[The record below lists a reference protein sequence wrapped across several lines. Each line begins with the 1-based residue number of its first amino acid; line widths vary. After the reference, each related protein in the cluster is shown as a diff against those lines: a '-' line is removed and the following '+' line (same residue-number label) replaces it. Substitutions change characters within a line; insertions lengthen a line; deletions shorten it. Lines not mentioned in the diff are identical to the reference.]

1 MLRIVDANLNR
12 IGEGLRLLEDVSRFI
27 LDDPDIS
34 RRLKALRHDILPTD
48 AALRER
54 LIAARR
60 ADEDVGAF
68 LDVSGEGERR
78 DAAALVGANSRR
90 IEQSLRVLEE
100 ITKVPGQDFGLDW
113 EKLKDARF
121 RVYELEQAI
130 TLRLSRRDKTERVAG
145 LYLILDTEALK
156 GRDTI
161 EAARLATRGGA
172 RVIQLRDKTL
182 PRGELIT
189 LAENIKKVCAESGA
203 LFIVNDYLDVALAS
217 GADGLH
223 VGQGDLPVA
232 AARRLLPADR
242 IVGCSAATAD
252 EAGRAQEEGA
262 DYVAVGS
269 IYESPSK
276 PGTRMAG
283 LETLREVRDRVSLPL
298 VAIGGINE
306 ENAAEV
312 MGAGADVIA
321 VISAVLG
328 TGDVEAACRRLTAK
342 IGGNRQ

>member
-12 IGEGLRLLEDVSRFI
+12 IGEGLRLLEDISRFI

-34 RRLKALRHDILPTD
+34 RQLKALRHDLLPTD

-54 LIAARR
+54 LLAARR
-60 ADEDVGAF
+60 AGEDVGAF
-68 LDVSGEGERR
+68 LDVSGEGERH

-90 IEQSLRVLEE
+90 IQQSLRVLEE

-130 TLRLSRRDKTERVAG
+130 TLRLSRRDKTERIAG
-145 LYLILDTEALK
+145 LYLILDTESLK
-156 GRDTI
+156 GRDGL
-161 EAARLATRGGA
+161 EVARLATRAGA

-182 PRGELIT
+182 PRGELVA
-189 LAENIKKVCAESGA
+189 LAEGLKQVCAQSGA

-223 VGQGDLPVA
+223 VGQDDLPVA
-232 AARRLLPADR
+232 AARRLLPADK
-242 IVGCSAATAD
+242 IVGCSAATPG
-252 EAGRAQEEGA
+252 EAVRAQEDGA

-269 IYESPSK
+269 MYESPSK

-283 LETLREVRDRVSLPL
+283 METLREVRGMVSLPL

-312 MGAGADVIA
+312 MGAGADAAA

-328 TGDVEAACRRLTAK
+328 AADVEAACRRLTA
-342 IGGNRQ
+342 ITGGN

>member
-12 IGEGLRLLEDVSRFI
+12 IGEGLRVLEDVARFI
-27 LDDPDIS
+27 LDDPDLS
-34 RRLKALRHDILPTD
+34 LQLKALRHDILPTD
-48 AALRER
+48 TGLRKR

-78 DAAALVGANSRR
+78 DIAALVGANSRR

-100 ITKVPGQDFGLDW
+100 TTKMPRQEFGLDW

-130 TLRLSRRDKTERVAG
+130 TLKLSRRDKTERIAG
-145 LYLILDTEALK
+145 VYLILDTESLK
-156 GRDTI
+156 GRDGLEVTRI
-161 EAARLATRGGA
+161 ATRAGA
-172 RVIQLRDKTL
+172 HVVQLRDKTL
-182 PRGELIT
+182 PRGELLT
-189 LAENIKKVCAESGA
+189 LAENVRKVCAESGA

-232 AARRLLPADR
+232 AARGLLPADK
-242 IVGCSAATAD
+242 IVGCSAAVVE
-252 EAGRAQEEGA
+252 EAVRAREDGA

-276 PGTRMAG
+276 SGTRLAG
-283 LETLREVRDRVSLPL
+283 LETLREVRHRVSLPL

-312 MGAGADVIA
+312 MEAGADAVA

-328 TGDVEAACRRLTAK
+328 AGDIEDACRRLTAK